1 MANRVNYR
9 DGLLVSMM
17 VDHGDG
23 TGTLTTYDED
33 GNVTG
38 TEAVSDL
45 PAASADLPAPPDPLV
60 VLASVGEALAAI
72 TPSST
77 TTTIRAALLAART
90 AIDNAIGG

>member
-1 MANRVNYR
+1 MA
-9 DGLLVSMM
+9 
-17 VDHGDG
+17 
-23 TGTLTTYDED
+23 LTPVYGIGGWLPDVPGENIV
-33 GNVTG
+33 GWEESPAPVT
-38 TEAVSDL
+38 
-45 PAASADLPAPPDPLV
+45 APPDPLV